1 MWSSETPAGLQA
13 GDHRLFVALDTPH
26 RDRAISLA
34 QALAGAD
41 VSDRLGLKL
50 GLEFFTACG
59 PDAVA
64 AVSSVG
70 LPIFLDLKFH
80 DIPNTVAGAVR
91 SAGNAVSPA
100 CFTVHASGGPD
111 MLRAAVAAAAGAQGP
126 IRPAVLAVT
135 VLTSLDD
142 GGLAAVGQQLPAA
155 SQVERLARLAMQAG
169 CDGVV
174 CSPLEAAMVRRCCG
188 PTSVIVVPGI
198 RPAGTASEDQRRVTT
213 PADALAAGADH
224 LVVGRPITGADDP
237 VAAARSIVAEID
249 AALSRAEAG

>member
-1 MWSSETPAGLQA
+1 MWSSETPAGLQS
-13 GDHRLFVALDTPH
+13 GGHRLFVALDTPH
-26 RDRAISLA
+26 RDRAVALA
-34 QALAGAD
+34 QALSGAGLGE
-41 VSDRLGLKL
+41 RLGLKL
-50 GLEFFTACG
+50 GLEYFTACG
-59 PDAVA
+59 PDGVA
-64 AVSSVG
+64 AVASVG

-91 SAGNAVSPA
+91 SAVDTVAPV

-111 MLRAAVAAAAGAQGP
+111 MLRAAVAAAVDVQAP
-126 IRPAVLAVT
+126 VRPAVLAVT

-142 GGLAAVGQQLPAA
+142 GGLAAVGQQLPAV

-188 PTSVIVVPGI
+188 PSAAIVVPGI
-198 RPAGTASEDQRRVTT
+198 RPAGSASGDQRRVTT
-213 PADALAAGADH
+213 PGDALAAGANH

-249 AALSRAEAG
+249 AAALRAVAV